1 MERTA
6 RKPRINVLFIV
17 LVLLLAAAL
26 AVGIWFLIGSGRGRE
41 PNRGTY
47 VLVGHNEVK
56 GA

>member
-1 MERTA
+1 M
-6 RKPRINVLFIV
+6 FIV

-26 AVGIWFLIGSGRGRE
+26 AVGIWFLIGSGRDRE